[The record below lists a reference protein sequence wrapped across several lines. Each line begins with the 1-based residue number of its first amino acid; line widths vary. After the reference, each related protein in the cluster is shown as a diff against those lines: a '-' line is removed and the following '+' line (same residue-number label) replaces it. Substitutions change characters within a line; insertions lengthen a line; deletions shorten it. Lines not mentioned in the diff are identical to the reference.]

1 LGTAASGRR
10 RHRSTSTGCHGCRES
25 VSPGRHGTTYM
36 VKKTMQDVG
45 STQYPIL
52 TRMNYNEWEVMMKV
66 MLKGLWVAI
75 DSGTNDE

>member
-1 LGTAASGRR
+1 
-10 RHRSTSTGCHGCRES
+10 
-25 VSPGRHGTTYM
+25 M